1 MLDAG
6 EGSGQLISLYRRCAI
21 SLSARSRVAGISFF
35 IMLAIT
41 ALSGRSL
48 AHEVWIE
55 PATPGLSPGEGL
67 VADLRI
73 GDMFK
78 GDHLIYIPQ
87 QTERLLVLTQT
98 GSFDLAPKIGSRPVV
113 VVPPEQLDGVAG
125 SVVAIYESANSY
137 AHYQTAEKFFRFAEK
152 KGMADVRQ
160 AHAGR
165 QLPESGFVERYRR
178 FAKASVSIGD
188 AARSGAYQVNDRA
201 VGMEVEFVLMAMTPL
216 SDGATA
222 FDIQLLYQGRAL
234 PDALVTLFARA
245 PDGTVTPSRFVTGG
259 TGTIGVRAEAGYRY
273 LLDHVTVRE
282 ADPSRDRNRPVWESL
297 WASLT
302 FAGPAS

>member
-1 MLDAG
+1 M
-6 EGSGQLISLYRRCAI
+6 ISLYQRCAI
-21 SLSARSRVAGISFF
+21 SLSALSRIAGISFL
-35 IMLAIT
+35 ILLA
-41 ALSGRSL
+41 AVPLSARSL

-55 PATPGLSPGEGL
+55 PTTPRLSPGEVL

-87 QTERLLVLTQT
+87 QTERLLVLTQA

-125 SVVAIYESANSY
+125 LVVAIYESADSY
-137 AHYQTAEKFFRFAEK
+137 AHYQTAEKFFKFAEK

-178 FAKASVSIGD
+178 FAKASISIGE
-188 AARSGAYQVNDRA
+188 AARSGSYQFYDRA
-201 VGMEVEFVLMAMTPL
+201 VGMEVEFVLLAKTPL
-216 SDGATA
+216 SEGATA
-222 FDIQLLYQGRAL
+222 FDIQLVYQGRAL

-245 PDGTVTPSRFVTGG
+245 PDGAVTPSRFVTGS
-259 TGTIGVRAEAGYRY
+259 TGTIGVKAEAGYRY
-273 LLDHVTVRE
+273 LMDHVTIRE

-302 FAGPAS
+302 FAGPVS

>member
-1 MLDAG
+1 MLP
-6 EGSGQLISLYRRCAI
+6 AI
-21 SLSARSRVAGISFF
+21 A
-35 IMLAIT
+35 
-41 ALSGRSL
+41 ALSGRGF

-55 PATPGLSPGEGL
+55 PNTPGLSPGDEL

-87 QTERLLVLTQT
+87 QTERLLVLTET

-113 VVPPEQLDGVAG
+113 VVPPDRLDGMSG
-125 SVVAIYESANSY
+125 VVVVYESANSY
-137 AHYQTAEKFFRFAEK
+137 VHYKSEEKFFRFAEK

-160 AHAGR
+160 AHESR
-165 QLPESGFVERYRR
+165 QLPESGFVERYTR
-178 FAKASVSIGD
+178 FAKASVGIGD
-188 AARSGAYQVNDRA
+188 AAQSGPFEVSDRA
-201 VGMEVEFVLMAMTPL
+201 VGMELEFVLLAKTRL
-216 SDGATA
+216 TDGSTA
-222 FDIQLLYQGRAL
+222 FDVQLLYQGRAL

-245 PDGTVTPSRFVTGG
+245 PDGTVTPSRFR
-259 TGTIGVRAEAGYRY
+259 TGTTGSLEVSAQAGYRY
-273 LLDHVTVRE
+273 LLDHVTLRQ

-302 FAGPAS
+302 FAGPPS